1 MKLDRLCKQDYDLY
15 LEPKINIR
23 ALKKED
29 FDAINVSD
37 YVKNRAIEG
46 SKFFKNRFDK
56 RTLFP
61 EIRVSFEKISLDEPL
76 LIHNYTGS
84 CPVQTFE
91 INPVFGCNVGC
102 VYCLVDDGI
111 HQDVV
116 VYDNYDELVE
126 RQLAKYYQNEHY
138 FYFSPKTEAFCE
150 ATLATGIAHKIL
162 KTFIKH
168 YQDYPESKARLFI
181 ASKGGIEALNYRYDG
196 ESILDLFIQ
205 LKDKMQ
211 FNTSLSIFPHNIRNY
226 LEPYA
231 SSIDSR
237 LEAVKL
243 CQEHGIIANS
253 ALVQPILI
261 NILNDERLNDF
272 FKKLASFGII
282 NFKPEFLT
290 VNIENMVLMSQI
302 LEMADKDI
310 MKKVFEIYFNDQN
323 IDHIKQR
330 GRTAPSRELSLYWIN
345 KMKTIANKYG
355 ITISICYWVRKQLNL
370 SESDIPIINKN
381 GFKCL
386 GYQTKLFERKA
397 KC

>member
-1 MKLDRLCKQDYDLY
+1 MMKLNRLCKQDYDLY
-15 LEPKINIR
+15 REPNFKAR
-23 ALKKED
+23 VLKKED
-29 FDAINVSD
+29 FDEINVSD
-37 YVKNRAIEG
+37 YVINRAIEG
-46 SKFFKNRFDK
+46 SKLFKK
-56 RTLFP
+56 RIDNKTLFP
-61 EIRVSFEKISLDEPL
+61 EIIIRNEKISLDEEL
-76 LIHNYTGS
+76 IIHNYTGS

-91 INPVFGCNVGC
+91 INPVSGCNIGC

-111 HQDVV
+111 HKELV
-116 VYDNYDELVE
+116 VYENYHELVE
-126 RQLAKYYQNEHY
+126 KKLNKYYQNEHY

-168 YQDYPESKARLFI
+168 YQEHPDSKVRLFI
-181 ASKGGIEALNYRYDG
+181 ASKGGVEALNYIYNG

-211 FNTSLSIFPHNIRNY
+211 FNTSLSIFPDNIRNY

-231 SSIDSR
+231 SSLESR
-237 LEAVKL
+237 LEAVRL
-243 CQEHGIIANS
+243 CQKHGIMANS

-261 NILNDERLNDF
+261 NILNDNILEVF
-272 FKKLASFGII
+272 FQKLASYGIV

-302 LEMADKDI
+302 LEMTDKDI
-310 MKKVFEIYFNDQN
+310 MKKIFEVYFNDQN
-323 IDHIKQR
+323 INHIKQR
-330 GRTAPSRELSLYWIN
+330 GRTAPSRELSYYWIN
-345 KMKTIANKYG
+345 KMKRIAEKYD

-370 SESDIPIINKN
+370 SDDYIPIINKN

-386 GYQTKLFERKA
+386 GYQTRLFGGK
-397 KC
+397 